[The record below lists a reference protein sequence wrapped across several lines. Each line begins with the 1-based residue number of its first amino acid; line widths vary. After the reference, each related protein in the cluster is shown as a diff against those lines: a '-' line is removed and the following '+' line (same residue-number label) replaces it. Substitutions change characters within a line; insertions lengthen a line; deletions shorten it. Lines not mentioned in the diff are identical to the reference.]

1 MQGMRWGV
9 RRKTRGKQMFIKFS
23 GSALFSFAG
32 AIVVSAAVL
41 SGNFIAAF
49 LLGVITVISVYA
61 LWVLE

>member
-1 MQGMRWGV
+1 
-9 RRKTRGKQMFIKFS
+9 MFIKFS
-23 GSALFSFAG
+23 GSILFSLAG

-61 LWVLE
+61 LWILE